1 MNYKGFIRSNISIP
15 VCVTRRW
22 NLVSWPFFFFLL
34 PLLFISFS
42 VDAQLNG
49 GVILT
54 TKCQVWNADHVITQ
68 TTAISGEDGFQPT
81 TYQWQRSQNISFT
94 TFDVV
99 GASTTNLN
107 DQADL
112 TGTWYYRRRVEN
124 NGSTAYSNT
133 VTIVMM
139 PSATI
144 TGATTVC
151 LNATNP
157 TLTITGTGG
166 TAPYDVR
173 YTLGTSTVDVTTNSS
188 GTYTISA
195 PTNVAGTF
203 TYTLT
208 RITDAN
214 SSGESCPN
222 TSFTTGSV
230 AVTVR
235 PLPTAT
241 ISTSAT
247 SVCRNG
253 TQPVITFTGSNG
265 TSGTNYTFTY
275 KIGSTTQPTVSS
287 TGGAT
292 TATVNRATNTAGSF
306 TYELVSVQ
314 EGSAQACSN
323 TQTGSVTV
331 VVNENP
337 TITGIDPSSPKVC
350 RGSSGFD
357 ITFNTTSSPNQYR
370 IIWNTAAQTAGFT
383 NTGDQTFNNSTGRI
397 TVAVPTSANVGTYTG
412 TLRLTNTSTTCF
424 VENSAS
430 LQVVATPTVAAITGS
445 NTVCVGSTITLANA
459 TSGGVWSVN
468 NSNAT
473 INTSGVLTGSV
484 AGSTTVSY
492 AVTNAD
498 NCTTTVTA
506 VRTINALPTVQP
518 ISGNAAVCVGSSI
531 TLGNATTGGT
541 WSVNNFNATINTSG
555 VLTGSSAGTT
565 TVSYTVTDANNCTAT
580 VTAVKTINA
589 LPTVAAISGA
599 NGVCVGANT
608 SLTNATTGGVWS
620 VNNSNASISSSGV
633 LTGNASGTTTVTYT
647 FTNNNGCT
655 ASITSTKTIFAQPV
669 LQITNPAGICSP
681 GTIDLTQASIIAG
694 SAAGLQYSYWSD
706 AAATIAV
713 TSPRLIGNAGT
724 YYIRGT
730 EAVNNCSVIKPV
742 TVAVLP
748 QASMVINTPAAVC
761 SPNTVDITNAAIT
774 SGSASGLSF
783 TYFTDALGTQPLNT
797 PTAVSQSGTYY
808 IKGTPAV
815 GCSAV
820 TPVTVTIHPL
830 PSLVVNSPA
839 AVCAPGVINLTRPEI
854 TAGSSSDLRFNYFID
869 AAQSGEVGD
878 ATQIARSGTYY
889 IRATNNQTGCRNNAS
904 VAVTVHPIP
913 TGQLQTPAVN
923 FICENGSLTLS
934 ANGATGY
941 QWIRDQQPISGATN
955 ATYTATAGGTYTV
968 RFISAQGC
976 TRQATENITLE
987 VLAKP
992 VIDFAIGDAC
1002 VGVQTNFQN
1011 RSTATS
1017 SGGLNWLWEFGD
1029 GSASN
1034 EFSTRYTYLNP
1045 GVYRVKLTASNPNC
1059 AVTEA
1064 KMVEYIV
1071 RAAARPVRYPD
1082 VETLPGVTVTVKA
1095 RNNIGN
1101 IYTWTPNSGL
1111 TAPAASTT
1119 SVTVN
1124 ETTLYKVSIISD
1136 IGCTT
1141 TDTVLVK
1148 VLPGVDIYVPQGFS
1162 PNNDGQNDRLYPML
1176 VGMRQL
1182 NYFKVFNRWGNAI
1195 FSTGNA
1201 SASAGWDG
1209 MYLGQLQTSGAYTWV
1224 AEAIDLQGRVVR
1236 KTGTVLLLR

>member
-1 MNYKGFIRSNISIP
+1 
-15 VCVTRRW
+15 
-22 NLVSWPFFFFLL
+22 
-34 PLLFISFS
+34 
-42 VDAQLNG
+42 
-49 GVILT
+49 
-54 TKCQVWNADHVITQ
+54 
-68 TTAISGEDGFQPT
+68 
-81 TYQWQRSQNISFT
+81 
-94 TFDVV
+94 
-99 GASTTNLN
+99 
-107 DQADL
+107 
-112 TGTWYYRRRVEN
+112 
-124 NGSTAYSNT
+124 
-133 VTIVMM
+133 
-139 PSATI
+139 
-144 TGATTVC
+144 
-151 LNATNP
+151 
-157 TLTITGTGG
+157 
-166 TAPYDVR
+166 
-173 YTLGTSTVDVTTNSS
+173 
-188 GTYTISA
+188 
-195 PTNVAGTF
+195 
-203 TYTLT
+203 
-208 RITDAN
+208 
-214 SSGESCPN
+214 
-222 TSFTTGSV
+222 
-230 AVTVR
+230 
-235 PLPTAT
+235 
-241 ISTSAT
+241 
-247 SVCRNG
+247 
-253 TQPVITFTGSNG
+253 
-265 TSGTNYTFTY
+265 
-275 KIGSTTQPTVSS
+275 
-287 TGGAT
+287 
-292 TATVNRATNTAGSF
+292 
-306 TYELVSVQ
+306 
-314 EGSAQACSN
+314 
-323 TQTGSVTV
+323 
-331 VVNENP
+331 
-337 TITGIDPSSPKVC
+337 
-350 RGSSGFD
+350 
-357 ITFNTTSSPNQYR
+357 
-370 IIWNTAAQTAGFT
+370 
-383 NTGDQTFNNSTGRI
+383 
-397 TVAVPTSANVGTYTG
+397 
-412 TLRLTNTSTTCF
+412 
-424 VENSAS
+424 
-430 LQVVATPTVAAITGS
+430 
-445 NTVCVGSTITLANA
+445 
-459 TSGGVWSVN
+459 
-468 NSNAT
+468 
-473 INTSGVLTGSV
+473 
-484 AGSTTVSY
+484 
-492 AVTNAD
+492 
-498 NCTTTVTA
+498 
-506 VRTINALPTVQP
+506 
-518 ISGNAAVCVGSSI
+518 
-531 TLGNATTGGT
+531 
-541 WSVNNFNATINTSG
+541 
-555 VLTGSSAGTT
+555 
-565 TVSYTVTDANNCTAT
+565 
-580 VTAVKTINA
+580 
-589 LPTVAAISGA
+589 
-599 NGVCVGANT
+599 
-608 SLTNATTGGVWS
+608 
-620 VNNSNASISSSGV
+620 
-633 LTGNASGTTTVTYT
+633 
-647 FTNNNGCT
+647 
-655 ASITSTKTIFAQPV
+655 

-713 TSPRLIGNAGT
+713 TSPRLIGSAGT

-941 QWIRDQQPISGATN
+941 QWIKDQQPISGATN

-987 VLAKP
+987 VLTKP

-1002 VGVQTNFQN
+1002 VGVQTSFQN

-1059 AVTEA
+1059 AVAET
-1064 KMVEYIV
+1064 KTVEYIV

-1111 TAPAASTT
+1111 TAPTASTT

-1124 ETTLYKVSIISD
+1124 ETTLYQVSIISD

>member
-1 MNYKGFIRSNISIP
+1 
-15 VCVTRRW
+15 
-22 NLVSWPFFFFLL
+22 LL
-34 PLLFISFS
+34 ICFS
-42 VDAQLNG
+42 VEAQLTG
-49 GVILT
+49 GQITT
-54 TKCQVWNADHVITQ
+54 TKCQVWNADHQITQ
-68 TTAISGEDGFQPT
+68 TTAITGEDGFQPI
-81 TYQWQRSQNISFT
+81 TYQWQRSQNSSFT

-124 NGSTAYSNT
+124 NGSTAFSNT

-144 TGATTVC
+144 TGGTTVC
-151 LNATNP
+151 LNASNP
-157 TLTITGTGG
+157 TLTITATGG

-173 YTLGTSTVDVTTNSS
+173 YTIGSTTVDVTTNSS

-195 PTNVAGTF
+195 PTNSSGTF

-222 TSFTTGSV
+222 TSFSTGT
-230 AVTVR
+230 ATVTVR

-241 ISTSAT
+241 VSTNAT

-275 KIGSTTQPTVSS
+275 KIDNATQPTVST
-287 TGGAT
+287 TGGAST
-292 TATVNRATNTAGSF
+292 TTVNRSTSTAGTF
-306 TYELVSVQ
+306 VYELISVQ

-331 VVNENP
+331 VVNNNP
-337 TITGIDPSSPKVC
+337 TITGIDPVSPKVC

-357 ITFNTTSSPNQYR
+357 ITFNTTNSPNQYR
-370 IIWNTAAQTAGFT
+370 IIWNTAAQAAGFT
-383 NTGDQTFNNSTGRI
+383 NTGDQTFNNTTGKI
-397 TVAVPTSANVGTYTG
+397 TVAVPSAANAGTYTG
-412 TLRLTNTSTTCF
+412 TLRLTNTNTTCF

-430 LQVVATPTVAAITGS
+430 LQVMAPPAVDAITSSG
-445 NTVCVGSTITLANA
+445 NAVCVGSTLALSNN
-459 TSGGVWSVN
+459 TSGGTWSVN

-473 INTSGVLTGSV
+473 ISTSGILTGSAV
-484 AGSTTVSY
+484 GSTTVSY
-492 AVTNAD
+492 TVTNSD

-506 VRTINALPTVQP
+506 VRTINALPNVQP

-713 TSPRLIGNAGT
+713 TSPRLIGSAGT

-941 QWIRDQQPISGATN
+941 QWIKDQQPISGATN

-987 VLAKP
+987 VLTKP

-1002 VGVQTNFQN
+1002 VGVQTSFQN

-1059 AVTEA
+1059 AVAET
-1064 KMVEYIV
+1064 KTVEYIV

-1111 TAPAASTT
+1111 TAPTASTT

-1124 ETTLYKVSIISD
+1124 ETTLYQVSIISD

>member
-1 MNYKGFIRSNISIP
+1 MYSKS
-15 VCVTRRW
+15 
-22 NLVSWPFFFFLL
+22 FFFLFL
-34 PLLFISFS
+34 SFFFISFS
-42 VDAQLNG
+42 AEAQLTG
-49 GVILT
+49 GQITT
-54 TKCQVWNADHVITQ
+54 TKCQVWDADHVITQ
-68 TTAISGEDGFQPT
+68 TVAVTGESGFHPT
-81 TYQWQRSQNISFT
+81 TYQWQRSQSSSFT
-94 TFDVV
+94 TIEVV

-124 NGSTAYSNT
+124 NGNIEFSNT

-144 TGATTVC
+144 TGGTTVC

-222 TSFTTGSV
+222 TSFSTGT
-230 AVTVR
+230 ATVTVR

-241 ISTSAT
+241 VSTNAT

-323 TQTGSVTV
+323 NQSGSVTV

-337 TITGIDPSSPKVC
+337 TITGIDPASPKVC

-383 NTGDQTFNNSTGRI
+383 NTGDQTFNNSTGKI

-430 LQVVATPTVAAITGS
+430 LQVVATPAVAAISSSS
-445 NTVCVGSTITLANA
+445 NAVCVGSTLALSNG

-473 INTSGVLTGSV
+473 INTSGVLTGSA

-492 AVTNAD
+492 AVTNSD

-506 VRTINALPTVQP
+506 VRTINALPAVQP
-518 ISGNAAVCVGSSI
+518 ISGNSAVCVGSSI

-555 VLTGSSAGTT
+555 VLTGSAAGTT
-565 TVSYTVTDANNCTAT
+565 TVSYSVTDANNCTASAT
-580 VTAVKTINA
+580 VVRTINA

-633 LTGNASGTTTVTYT
+633 LTGNTSGTTTVTYT

-655 ASITSTKTIFAQPV
+655 ASVTSNKTIFAQPV

-681 GTIDLTQASIIAG
+681 GTINLTQTSITAG
-694 SAAGLQYSYWSD
+694 SAAGLQYTYWTD
-706 AAATIAV
+706 AAATLALS
-713 TSPRLIGNAGT
+713 SPTLVGSAGT

-730 EAVNNCSVIKPV
+730 ETVNNCSVIKPV
-742 TVAVLP
+742 TVSVLP

-761 SPNTVDITNAAIT
+761 SPNTVDITNTAIT
-774 SGSASGLSF
+774 TGSASGLSF

-797 PTAVSQSGTYY
+797 PTAIAQSGTYY

-820 TPVTVTIHPL
+820 TPVTVTVHPL
-830 PSLVVNSPA
+830 PSLIVNSPA
-839 AVCAPGVINLTRPEI
+839 AVCAPGVINLTGPEI
-854 TAGSSSDLRFNYFID
+854 TAGSSSNLRFNYFID
-869 AAQSGEVGD
+869 AAQSGELSD
-878 ATQIARSGTYY
+878 ATQITRSGTYY
-889 IRATNNQTGCRNNAS
+889 IRATSNQTGCRNSAS
-904 VAVTVHPIP
+904 VAVTVHPLP
-913 TGQLQTPAVN
+913 AGQLQIPAVN

-992 VIDFAIGDAC
+992 VIDFAIREAC

-1011 RSTATS
+1011 RSSATG

-1029 GSASN
+1029 GSTSN
-1034 EFSTRYTYLNP
+1034 EISTRYAYLNS

-1059 AVTEA
+1059 AVTES
-1064 KMVEYIV
+1064 KTIEYIV
-1071 RAAARPVRYPD
+1071 RSGARPVRYPD
-1082 VETLPGVTVTVKA
+1082 VETLPGVAVTVRA

-1101 IYTWTPNSGL
+1101 IYTWTPNTGL
-1111 TAPAASTT
+1111 AAPTASTT

-1124 ETTLYKVSIISD
+1124 ETTLYKVSITSD
-1136 IGCTT
+1136 IGCVT
-1141 TDTVLVK
+1141 TDSVLVK
-1148 VLPGVDIYVPQGFS
+1148 VLPGVDILVPQGFS

-1182 NYFKVFNRWGNAI
+1182 NYFKVFNRWGNTI

-1209 MYLGQLQTSGAYTWV
+1209 MYLGQIQTSGAYTWV